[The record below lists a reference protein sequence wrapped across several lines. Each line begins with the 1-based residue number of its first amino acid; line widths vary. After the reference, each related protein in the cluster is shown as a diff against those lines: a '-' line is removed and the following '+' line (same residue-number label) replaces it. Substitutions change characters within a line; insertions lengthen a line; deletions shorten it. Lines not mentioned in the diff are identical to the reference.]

1 MSDSLH
7 YITCTGLTLCTD
19 HGSSLVDTAECF
31 TEISCTAHE
40 RNLEISLVDMVHIIS
55 R

>member
-7 YITCTGLTLCTD
+7 DITGTGLTLCTD
-19 HGSSLVDTAECF
+19 HGSSLVDTAESL
-31 TEISCTAHE
+31 TEISCTTYE
-40 RNLEISLVDMVHIIS
+40 RNLEVSLIDMVHIIS